1 MLCCCLSNII
11 TILRRDM
18 KHSHLARLLISTIG
32 PALLIVFVAA
42 LPALATPT
50 TAAPTTSSPLM
61 FHPALQ
67 TSHSITLTKTEA
79 TTVSKPDDSDASAA
93 ARDLTVGLPIVSGR
107 VEPGRKF
114 SYSIYFS
121 NAGSAAADNVVVTN
135 TLPAGTTLAGLDY
148 CTVSPTVNGQLLIWQ
163 LGNIPPGNSGY
174 LGFSVQLTDTA
185 VIGSLITDTVQIG
198 SSSGEDNPANNQV
211 SLGSRVTAPGRD
223 LSVSKSLADA
233 ALVGVNTQYLI
244 QYFNQGSLTAT
255 NLIITDVLP
264 VSVTYLSYSGSN
276 VNAVLT
282 GSLLVFTQSL
292 LAGDTGGIIQVDVRI
307 TDTAQPG
314 QILTNIVRA
323 TTTDPEVNLANN
335 VYTLTTPIVQPT
347 RDVNVTK
354 NVYSGTFQAGAN
366 VAYEVY
372 LSNAGNYTATNVILT
387 DTLPAH
393 TSFLTWTGY
402 SYNPTF
408 VNLPGVVTPTV
419 VGNQVIWNLGALA
432 PDAYA
437 YLNPIVQIDNS
448 TPDNTPLNNLAQ
460 ISTSDPETDYSN
472 NTDSVIGVVTP
483 FGGPDGS
490 GYRFKDDSMPGGP
503 VFNWLDVTDGTR
515 SFVFGDDRSA
525 GPTPLGFSF
534 FYYGRV
540 YTTTYL
546 GTNGYMSFEGPVT
559 AYINRNLPNSKTPN
573 NFIAPFWD
581 DLQVCP
587 NQAKQAIYFKQ
598 GGSAPSRYFATEWAG
613 VSHLSAPT
621 NPITFE
627 TVLYENGE
635 ILFQYQSLTGT
646 LTSASVGIEN
656 YAGLRGLQYEFNQ
669 DNLANGRAILFT
681 PRISKVYLPT
691 IYK

>member
-1 MLCCCLSNII
+1 
-11 TILRRDM
+11 M
-18 KHSHLARLLISTIG
+18 KHSHLTRLLISTIG
-32 PALLIVFVAA
+32 SALLIILVLA
-42 LPALATPT
+42 LPTLAAPEA
-50 TAAPTTSSPLM
+50 AAPTITPHAFLRPVIQVSPG
-61 FHPALQ
+61 
-67 TSHSITLTKTEA
+67 ITPTKTEK
-79 TTVSKPDDSDASAA
+79 TTAGNSTMPDASAA
-93 ARDLTVGLPIVSGR
+93 AHDLTVDISLSSGR
-107 VEPGRKF
+107 VEPGSEF
-114 SYSIYFS
+114 SYSIYFK
-121 NAGSAAADNVVVTN
+121 NAGSTEADNVIVTN
-135 TLPAGTTLAGLDY
+135 TLPAGAALIGLDY

-163 LGNIPPGNSGY
+163 LGNIPPGNFGY

-185 VIGSLITDTVQIG
+185 AIGSLITDTVQIG
-198 SSSGEDNPANNQV
+198 SSTGEDNPADNQI
-211 SLGSRVTAPGRD
+211 SLGSSVTAPGSD
-223 LSVSKSLADA
+223 LEVFKSL
-233 ALVGVNTQYLI
+233 VGTAFAGANAQYVI
-244 QYFNQGSLTAT
+244 EYFNQGSLTAT

-264 VSVTYLSYSGSN
+264 VSVTYLSHSGSD

-335 VYTLTTPIVQPT
+335 VYTLTTFIVQPT
-347 RDVNVTK
+347 RDVYVAK

-366 VAYEVY
+366 VAYEVN
-372 LSNAGNYTATNVILT
+372 LGNDGNYTATNVILT

-402 SYNPTF
+402 LVNPTY
-408 VNLPGVVTPTV
+408 VNLPAVVTPTV

-432 PDAYA
+432 PNAYG
-437 YLNPIVQIDNS
+437 YLYPIVQIDNS

-460 ISTSDPETDYSN
+460 ISTSDPEMGYGDN
-472 NTDSVIGVVTP
+472 VDSVIGVVTP

-503 VFNWLDVTDGTR
+503 VFNWLDATNGTR

-546 GTNGYMSFEGPVT
+546 GTNGYVSFEGPVT

-587 NQAKQAIYFKQ
+587 NQAQQAIYFKQ
-598 GGSAPSRYFATEWAG
+598 GGSAPNRYFAAEWAG
-613 VSHLSAPT
+613 VSRLSDPT
-621 NPITFE
+621 RPITFE

-646 LTSASVGIEN
+646 LSSASVGVEN
-656 YAGLRGLQYEFNQ
+656 YDGLRGLQYEFNEHK
-669 DNLANGRAILFT
+669 LVNGRAILFT